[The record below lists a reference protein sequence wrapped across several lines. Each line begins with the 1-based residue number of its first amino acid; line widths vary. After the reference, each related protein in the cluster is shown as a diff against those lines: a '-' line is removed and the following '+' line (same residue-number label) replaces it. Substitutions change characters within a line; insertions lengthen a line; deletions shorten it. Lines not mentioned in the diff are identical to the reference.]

1 MGLNSS
7 FRSSN
12 QILKSA
18 SSCSGVTPWRGRHTG
33 WKRLLQLL
41 GLLGI
46 LQDKSVQVSLAA
58 DLELDVGGLLAALYA
73 SSCFSISLIP

>member
-1 MGLNSS
+1 
-7 FRSSN
+7 
-12 QILKSA
+12 
-18 SSCSGVTPWRGRHTG
+18 
-33 WKRLLQLL
+33 LLQLL

-73 SSCFSISLIP
+73 SSYFSISLIP